1 MKLERSKNYKR
12 NSIQRRIDK
21 VKYEQERK
29 ISEIAAV
36 IR

>member
-21 VKYEQERK
+21 VKYEQEKK
-29 ISEIAAV
+29 IIGLPTV
-36 IR
+36 LR